1 VDRLEIAAM
10 IMQGL
15 AAKSGVEAVTYTED
29 RERMAIKAIQCASEL
44 IEQNNRLER
53 GDK

>member
-1 VDRLEIAAM
+1 MDRLEIAAM
-10 IMQGL
+10 IMQGFIS
-15 AAKSGVEAVTYTED
+15 KNGVEAVTYTED
-29 RERMAIKAIQCASEL
+29 RERMAIRAIQCANEL